1 MDDGKM
7 RNLRLRSELFRAI
20 RDCFYRAGYL
30 EVETPVK
37 IHAPAPEEYIESV
50 RAEKDFLRTSPEL
63 AMKVLLA
70 DGMEKIFQIGP
81 CFRANESGRRHRE
94 EFTMLEYY
102 SRGTGYRELAEFTAG
117 FVAEAAERVLG
128 STRIEYGRK
137 HIDLSAYEFVTVD
150 DAFRLHAGCTAS
162 EADALDRFDELMVT
176 KIEPELGNGK
186 LTFLCDYPA
195 NRASLARLRADDP
208 SVAER
213 WELYIA
219 GIELANAFGELTDAK
234 EQRERFQ
241 AALKFRAAAGMH
253 TYPEP
258 VEFFAALERG
268 LPESSGSAMGLDRL
282 TMVMC
287 GATDIADVRA

>member
-1 MDDGKM
+1 M
-7 RNLRLRSELFRAI
+7 
-20 RDCFYRAGYL
+20 
-30 EVETPVK
+30 
-37 IHAPAPEEYIESV
+37 
-50 RAEKDFLRTSPEL
+50 
-63 AMKVLLA
+63 
-70 DGMEKIFQIGP
+70 
-81 CFRANESGRRHRE
+81 
-94 EFTMLEYY
+94 
-102 SRGTGYRELAEFTAG
+102 
-117 FVAEAAERVLG
+117 
-128 STRIEYGRK
+128 
-137 HIDLSAYEFVTVD
+137 D

-186 LTFLCDYPA
+186 LTFLCDYPGKPRIA
-195 NRASLARLRADDP
+195 GAAAGGRSVGGGALGTVHRRNRA
-208 SVAER
+208 
-213 WELYIA
+213 
-219 GIELANAFGELTDAK
+219 ANAFGELTDAK

>member
-1 MDDGKM
+1 
-7 RNLRLRSELFRAI
+7 
-20 RDCFYRAGYL
+20 
-30 EVETPVK
+30 
-37 IHAPAPEEYIESV
+37 
-50 RAEKDFLRTSPEL
+50 
-63 AMKVLLA
+63 
-70 DGMEKIFQIGP
+70 
-81 CFRANESGRRHRE
+81 
-94 EFTMLEYY
+94 
-102 SRGTGYRELAEFTAG
+102 
-117 FVAEAAERVLG
+117 
-128 STRIEYGRK
+128 
-137 HIDLSAYEFVTVD
+137 
-150 DAFRLHAGCTAS
+150 
-162 EADALDRFDELMVT
+162 
-176 KIEPELGNGK
+176 
-186 LTFLCDYPA
+186 
-195 NRASLARLRADDP
+195 
-208 SVAER
+208 VAER